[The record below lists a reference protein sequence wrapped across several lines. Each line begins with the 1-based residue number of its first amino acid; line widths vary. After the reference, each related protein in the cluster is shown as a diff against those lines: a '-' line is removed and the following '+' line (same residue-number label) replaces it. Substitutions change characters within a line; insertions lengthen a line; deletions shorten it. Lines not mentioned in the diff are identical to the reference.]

1 MTTKNPV
8 RRTYTE
14 AFKGEAVALITEQG
28 YKLSEAA
35 RSVDVNANLLSKWR
49 DRFAEEAAGTR
60 LTGDERDE
68 LKQLRKEVR
77 LLKMEKEIL
86 KKKDDDDDED
96 MKDEKKKEE
105 ELVKEKKEDEESKK
119 EKVIVEKN
127 FEYLN
132 NPSRVLPDQLHY
144 LTFDKDLKY
153 VPIKKDYE
161 IGIML
166 LKNLKPNEEEVFVQL
181 KNNDILD
188 DEKDEP
194 KPPAEFEWK
203 N

>member
-49 DRFAEEAAGTR
+49 DRFAEESAGTR

-86 KKKDDDDDED
+86 KKASQYFA
-96 MKDEKKKEE
+96 KEMRSTARMQE
-105 ELVKEKKEDEESKK
+105 VEQRRSSCREVRVYLFERRALSREPLVSAARRK
-119 EKVIVEKN
+119 
-127 FEYLN
+127 
-132 NPSRVLPDQLHY
+132 
-144 LTFDKDLKY
+144 T
-153 VPIKKDYE
+153 
-161 IGIML
+161 
-166 LKNLKPNEEEVFVQL
+166 
-181 KNNDILD
+181 
-188 DEKDEP
+188 
-194 KPPAEFEWK
+194 
-203 N
+203 